1 MIRVVE
7 DMDLIEK
14 SFTREEKYVDK
25 DKALRSIVQFEK
37 DCEKIEITTS
47 TGLLD
52 DDEMSVMASN
62 HITLILTRLTSN
74 KNSNGGTLTV
84 SIVSRIIGTYNGVMK
99 NRDIT
104 NEKICNPVTKG
115 CFATSWKFNDDIIHS
130 IYDVTIDEDGTCK
143 IPEEIVRLINDPEQ
157 LFLTDDSFINLINE
171 TYDTC
176 DIGINK
182 IDRMVNYHFTIHRKE

>member
-7 DMDLIEK
+7 DTDLIEE
-14 SFTREEKYVDK
+14 SSTREEKYVDN
-25 DKALRSIVQFEK
+25 DKALRNIIQFEK
-37 DCEKIEITTS
+37 DCDMIEITTS

-52 DDEMSVMASN
+52 DNEMFVIASN
-62 HITLILTRLTSN
+62 HITLNLIRLTSN
-74 KNSNGGTLTV
+74 KNNNGGTLTV
-84 SIVSRIIGTYNGVMK
+84 SIVSRIIGRYNDVMK

-104 NEKICNPVTKG
+104 NEKLCNPVTKG

-182 IDRMVNYHFTIHRKE
+182 IDRMVNYHFTIRRKE